1 MLVHGPQP
9 LQLLARFTEREV
21 VTRFAGSAF
30 GLIWALAN
38 PLLLLAIY
46 SFVFGQLFKQRM
58 GDLSTDSY
66 ILFLAIGLWPW
77 MMFADGV
84 TRAMQSIQNN
94 ASLVKKVAFPHLLLV
109 LAAVNS
115 VFLLHLTGYSAVLL
129 LLVATG
135 HPLHIAGVPAIIIG
149 VITLYLITVGV
160 GAILAALQTLLR
172 DVEQMTTPVLMMM
185 QFLTPVL
192 YPVSVMPA
200 AYRHWFNLNPL
211 TAILQNMRDAL
222 LLGATPQLPNMAMV
236 IVSAGI
242 AFVGIKRQHLR
253 VRACMSTHS
262 TGMIEIAVHIPF
274 DIADFIFR
282 QDRINSPEQI
292 ISDFG
297 P

>member
-1 MLVHGPQP
+1 VLVHGPQP

-46 SFVFGQLFKQRM
+46 GFVFGQLFKQRM

-66 ILFLAIGLWPW
+66 IVFLAIGLWPW

-84 TRAMQSIQNN
+84 TRAMQSIQSN
-94 ASLVKKVAFPHLLLV
+94 APLVKKVAFPHLLLV

-115 VFLLHLTGYSAVLL
+115 VFLIHLTGYVAVLL

-135 HPLHIAGVPAIIIG
+135 HPLHIAGVPAIILGIT
-149 VITLYLITVGV
+149 TLYLLTVGV
-160 GAILAALQTLLR
+160 GALLAALQTLLR

-192 YPVSVMPA
+192 YPVSAMPE
-200 AYRHWFNLNPL
+200 AYRHWFNLNPM
-211 TAILQNMRDAL
+211 TPVLQNMREAL
-222 LLGATPQLPNMAMV
+222 LLGATPQLANLAMV
-236 IVSAGI
+236 LVSACI
-242 AFVGIKRQHLR
+242 ALVGIGIFMRL
-253 VRACMSTHS
+253 SPYF
-262 TGMIEIAVHIPF
+262 E
-274 DIADFIFR
+274 DFL
-282 QDRINSPEQI
+282 
-292 ISDFG
+292 
-297 P
+297 